1 MDLLNKINGIVKR
14 NQWIRLAKPP
24 VYVAEIASLNG

>member
-24 VYVAEIASLNG
+24 DYMAETASLDG